1 MNNGVIYL
9 SAVVVII
16 LFIIAI
22 KGLFNLE
29 RFKHTNKLLIII
41 GAFLLISVMGSSI
54 DIIRTS
60 YYWVR
65 ANPLSSV
72 DLEKANTEKRIDEK
86 EVTLTLNL
94 ELIDYGTSKQEFK
107 IRMYFPEEWQV
118 FFEKEYYDLERPPY
132 FTYGHRNVNDIQE
145 EISLK
150 LAEGISVDDLVENS
164 SDQMTFKYK
173 LYDDESE
180 VLIKD
185 YSLEDF
191 ALTLW

>member
-1 MNNGVIYL
+1 M
-9 SAVVVII
+9 VII